1 METRLFSWCRALEK
15 SPDPER
21 LLLLLHWIC
30 SCRWSLSRVQ
40 FLGHFLCIHA
50 VCSIWWGQ
58 GLQRT
63 HDAIWKFS
71 ILTVYMVRNLL
82 VHHCFI
88 GSGRRAGESQGW
100 DVVLRTLRS
109 CHGDRTV
116 TVPKGERRGG
126 WAGGWGGWHGIGS
139 ARWMIFLCSVQSM
152 GGHSPGVL
160 LKSSDVIHISI
171 YIEGISGRLNALG
184 KILGWML
191 RLIGP
196 VAQEW
201 KWCCQ
206 VQ

>member
-21 LLLLLHWIC
+21 SLLLLHWIC

-63 HDAIWKFS
+63 RDAIWKFS

-100 DVVLRTLRS
+100 DIVLRTLRS

-126 WAGGWGGWHGIGS
+126 WAGRWGGWHGIGS
-139 ARWMIFLCSVQSM
+139 ARWMIHLFRAWEGTRLESSWRAVMLFTSQFTLRGSQEDLM
-152 GGHSPGVL
+152 L
-160 LKSSDVIHISI
+160 LERYWAECWD
-171 YIEGISGRLNALG
+171 L
-184 KILGWML
+184 
-191 RLIGP
+191 
-196 VAQEW
+196 
-201 KWCCQ
+201 
-206 VQ
+206 